1 MRAMRTLLVGFIVIF
16 AALVFA
22 ALPIL
27 FTGKTMLYTVAAG
40 HPMVSQRATTIAA
53 AVAAAFALLWI
64 LLHAAAHRFPRKYYQ
79 LIGYSRYSIWIAF
92 ASLAWAAASVVW
104 RQLVYGVGA

>member
-1 MRAMRTLLVGFIVIF
+1 MRAMRTLIVGFAVVF

-27 FTGKTMLYTVAAG
+27 FTGKTMLYAIAAG

-53 AVAAAFALLWI
+53 ALAVSFAGLWM
-64 LLHAAAHRFPRKYYQ
+64 LLHLAAHRFPRKYYQ
-79 LIGYSRYSIWIAF
+79 LVAYSRYSIAIAL
-92 ASLAWAAASVVW
+92 ACLAWAGASVLW
-104 RQLVYGVGA
+104 RQMVYGVGA

>member
-1 MRAMRTLLVGFIVIF
+1 MRAMRTLIVGFAVVF

-27 FTGKTMLYTVAAG
+27 FTGKTMLYAIAAG

-53 AVAAAFALLWI
+53 ALAASFAGLWM
-64 LLHAAAHRFPRKYYQ
+64 LLHLAAHRFPRKYYQ
-79 LIGYSRYSIWIAF
+79 LVAYSRYSIAIAL
-92 ASLAWAAASVVW
+92 ACLAWAGASVLW
-104 RQLVYGVGA
+104 RQMVYGVGA